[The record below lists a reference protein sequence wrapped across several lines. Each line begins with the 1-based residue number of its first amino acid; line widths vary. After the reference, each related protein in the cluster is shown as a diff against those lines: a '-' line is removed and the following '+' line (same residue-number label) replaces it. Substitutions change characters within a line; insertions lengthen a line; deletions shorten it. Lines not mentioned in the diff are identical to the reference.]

1 MKTKLYVALAVTV
14 FIALFYFSYKA
25 PLLTSFP
32 LDNAIDMGIWSESNK
47 GNSLAEK

>member
-1 MKTKLYVALAVTV
+1 MTRLYIALAVTV

-25 PLLTSFP
+25 PVLVSVP
-32 LDNAIDMGIWSESNK
+32 KVEKAIDMGLWSEDNK